1 MAHHHIRQGLLV
13 GVLGGHV
20 TDIFALAE
28 HRHPVGD
35 IQHLMELVGDDD
47 EGLTVRLHVPHDL
60 EQLVRLLRRQDGGRL
75 VQDQNIRAPE
85 QYLDDLHSLLLG
97 NGHIVDLLVG
107 VDVKAVLIADL
118 LDFLAGLGQVQLA
131 LKTQNDVLRGG
142 EHIHQL
148 EMLMDHA
155 DAIVECVLGGGDGHR
170 LAVNIDLSLIGEVDA
185 GKHIHQRGLAAA
197 VFTQQRQDLAFA
209 QFQIDGV
216 VRHDLAEPLRY
227 VFHFY
232 RTRRSQ
238 GSHPFFSGGGVST
251 VPRRIV
257 RYG

>member
-1 MAHHHIRQGLLV
+1 
-13 GVLGGHV
+13 
-20 TDIFALAE
+20 
-28 HRHPVGD
+28 
-35 IQHLMELVGDDD
+35 
-47 EGLTVRLHVPHDL
+47 
-60 EQLVRLLRRQDGGRL
+60 
-75 VQDQNIRAPE
+75 
-85 QYLDDLHSLLLG
+85 
-97 NGHIVDLLVG
+97 
-107 VDVKAVLIADL
+107 
-118 LDFLAGLGQVQLA
+118 
-131 LKTQNDVLRGG
+131 
-142 EHIHQL
+142 
-148 EMLMDHA
+148 MLMDHA
-155 DAIVECVLGGGDGHR
+155 DAVVECVFGGGDGHR
-170 LAVNIDLSLIGEVDA
+170 LAVNIDLSLIGKVDA

-238 GSHPFFSGGGVST
+238 GSHPFFSGGGEST